1 MIRRRAVLGGALAA
15 PFLARRSWGSAAE
28 TLTRV
33 AGQLI
38 MTGFAGREPGQPGV
52 EVAARQIEQ
61 GRIGGVLLLDRNI
74 RSPDQ
79 LRRLTARL
87 GRGAQPFIAV
97 DQPRDPSAL
106 LIDGNEELRRLTAR
120 LGRGAQPFIAV
131 DQEGGR
137 VARLR
142 RRGGFAHWES
152 AASVARRMSPVEA
165 EGYYAGRARDLAA
178 LGITLNLGPVVDL
191 DLGGPAIGAL
201 GRAYGPDPAS
211 VVPYA
216 EAFVRAHRAA
226 GVATSLKHFPG
237 HGSATLDSHR
247 VLPDIG
253 PRWRGAEMEPFRAL
267 AAAGLAD
274 MVMTAHLSHPAFS
287 DAPDMPSSLSVR
299 AIDALRA
306 TGFRGVVVTD
316 DLEMR
321 AVSDAFGPEEAAVR
335 AIAAGND
342 MVIFSTY
349 GALDR
354 ALGPRV
360 NAAIVQAL
368 RDGRLTEGRVAR
380 SYAAV
385 MALKARLRASR

>member
-79 LRRLTARL
+79 
-87 GRGAQPFIAV
+87 
-97 DQPRDPSAL
+97 
-106 LIDGNEELRRLTAR
+106 LRRLTAR